1 MNMKQNAN
9 IYEVAELAQV
19 SAMTV
24 TRAFSGK
31 APVAEKTRRKIMEAA
46 EKLNYRPSLFARKL
60 SGGSTNSIGILWSL
74 APPHSSVRQVR
85 DITIRMYNQG
95 YACHVADSLSD
106 EKIIKQCLGEF
117 IDHRVD
123 AVVLQDVCHVDEDG
137 EITNLMK
144 RLPACLMVVNEL
156 YPNLPFDQLVI
167 DESEAIRD
175 LMADFAAAGKKRPAY
190 CFSSH
195 SRKAD
200 LFLQELK
207 SQGFQGGAENL
218 LNIIITADMSNDR
231 NWKAYA
237 EYLDKTYP
245 GEIPFDAFFVSTDE
259 CAAALIQY
267 LKSRG
272 LRVPED
278 IAVCGFNNS
287 DISEFFAP
295 PIASISREEEKVADA
310 IEQMLMR
317 RLSDPQAPKQILTL
331 PLKYISRKSAGTILN
346 KLLW

>member
-1 MNMKQNAN
+1 MNMKRNAN

-31 APVAEKTRRKIMEAA
+31 APVAEKTRLKIMEAA

-85 DITIRMYNQG
+85 DISIRMYNQG

-123 AVVLQDVCHVDEDG
+123 AVVLQDVCTP
-137 EITNLMK
+137 EIANLLK
-144 RLPACLMVVNEL
+144 KLPACLLVAHEL
-156 YPNLPFDQLVI
+156 YPNLPFDQLFI

-175 LMADFAAAGKKRPAY
+175 LIANFAAAGKKRPAY
-190 CFSSH
+190 FFSTP
-195 SRKAD
+195 SRKTD
-200 LFLQELK
+200 TFLQELK
-207 SQGFQGGAENL
+207 KQGLQSGPENL
-218 LNIIITADMSNDR
+218 LNVVITVDMSNDH
-231 NWKAYA
+231 NWRGYA
-237 EYLDKTYP
+237 EYLEKTYP
-245 GEIPFDAFFVSTDE
+245 DKIPFDAFLTSTDG

-287 DISEFFAP
+287 DISDFFDP

-310 IEQMLMR
+310 IEKMLMH
-317 RLSDPQAPKQILTL
+317 RLSNPQAPRQVLTL
-331 PLKYISRKSAGTILN
+331 PMKYISRKSAGNHI
-346 KLLW
+346 K